1 MRALQRQNP
10 GQATPLSV
18 RLELQ
23 ADCYAGVWGHAAYA
37 GGKVEQKEIADAL
50 DAAAAIG
57 DDRIQKQ
64 DAGRVTP
71 ETFTHGSAAARQR
84 WFTTGM
90 RSGNP
95 AACDTFGEDRP

>member
-1 MRALQRQNP
+1 MVAHEYGHHIQDLDGTERRVRSLQQRNP
-10 GQATPLSV
+10 SAQRPLSV

-37 GGKVEQKEIADAL
+37 DGKVEQKEIADAL

-64 DAGRVTP
+64 TRG
-71 ETFTHGSAAARQR
+71 
-84 WFTTGM
+84 
-90 RSGNP
+90 
-95 AACDTFGEDRP
+95 